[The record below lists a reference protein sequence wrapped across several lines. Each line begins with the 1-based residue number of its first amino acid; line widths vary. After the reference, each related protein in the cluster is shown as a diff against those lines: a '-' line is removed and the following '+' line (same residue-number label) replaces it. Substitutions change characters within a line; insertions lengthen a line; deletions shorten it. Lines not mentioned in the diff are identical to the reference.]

1 MALRSIPS
9 HPLLAL
15 RLGPTI
21 GMPIALLYMA
31 LLLVRGAELSM
42 ARAEKVRFCRT
53 LTSPS
58 AAMLPAQGQHEAGGV
73 CPGCC
78 LSRASA

>member
-42 ARAEKVRFCRT
+42 ARAEKVQFFCNLDFLLSDHGTRT
-53 LTSPS
+53 GT
-58 AAMLPAQGQHEAGGV
+58 A
-73 CPGCC
+73 C
-78 LSRASA
+78 SREMKWDDKV